1 MQTYSI
7 DGHELEMYKS
17 QDGTI
22 EFIRYIKD
30 GVLCRTFIFKN
41 YKAVI
46 DCFID
51 SKINQSFSL
60 GYETSQDVVF
70 ILNSFIDTDTPFIK
84 ITYQQSL
91 LSKFIGF
98 LKWLKLKL

>member
-7 DGHELEMYKS
+7 DGHELEWYS
-17 QDGTI
+17 SEIGAL

-30 GVLCRTFIFKN
+30 GVLCKTFTFKHHN
-41 YKAVI
+41 VEI

-51 SKINQSFSL
+51 SKLNQTFSL
-60 GYETSQDVVF
+60 GYETIDDMIF
-70 ILNSFIDTDTPFIK
+70 ILNGFIDTDTNFFQIRYHKP
-84 ITYQQSL
+84 SL

-98 LKWLKLKL
+98 LK